1 MADDSMYV
9 TGMFEDIVLR
19 GVRVPERQPD
29 PNAFCESTRPA
40 PVPTPTWE
48 EMEAYLRGAGG
59 DGEGEVGVL
68 QEDAPPWVA
77 QRAPAQP
84 ATHLAEAANK
94 VSRALGMY
102 LESLVGY
109 SEELERHDRASG
121 GASLRESVDGVRQRV
136 SGDLRVL
143 REVWSRAKQ

>member
-29 PNAFCESTRPA
+29 PNAFCESERPT
-40 PVPTPTWE
+40 PVPTPSWE
-48 EMEAYLRGAGG
+48 EMEAFLLGAGG
-59 DGEGEVGVL
+59 GEEIGVL
-68 QEDAPPWVA
+68 QEDAPPWVS

-84 ATHLAEAANK
+84 DTRLKEAAGE
-94 VSRALGMY
+94 VSRALGKY
-102 LESLVGY
+102 LDALAGY
-109 SEELERHDRASG
+109 SEELARHDVAPG
-121 GASLRESVDGVRQRV
+121 EAPLREGVDDVMQRV

-143 REVWSRAKQ
+143 REVWSRAKR